1 MLPVEGTPFDLQF
14 PLGRIPVRVLPT
26 FWLLAVYIR
35 WNPDR
40 PDLMAIWVLCLFFSI
55 LIHELGHALVA
66 EGFGY
71 ATEITLYHFGGFA
84 RFHPGY
90 HFPPYRSLLI
100 SLAGPFAQF
109 FLAGLTL
116 AVMVGYTLLEGP
128 KHDYANAAFSDLL
141 WINIAYP
148 ILNLFP
154 LLPLDGGQILQA
166 LLGMAGLRT
175 AAIWTLRVSI
185 LTGVLAAVLM
195 VNLGATGM
203 AIMFGLL
210 VMQNVQDLQARAW

>member
-1 MLPVEGTPFDLQF
+1 MFGVEGTPFDLQF

-26 FWLLAVYIR
+26 FWIATAYLG

-40 PDLMAIWVLCLFFSI
+40 LDLVMIWVLCVFFSI

-71 ATEITLYHFGGFA
+71 PTEILLYHFGGLA
-84 RFHPGY
+84 RFQPGY
-90 HFPPYRSLLI
+90 RFPPYRSLLI

-109 FLAGLTL
+109 FLAGLTF
-116 AVMVGYTLLEGP
+116 AVILVCGLMRMPDNEYVADVFQNLM
-128 KHDYANAAFSDLL
+128 

-154 LLPLDGGQILQA
+154 LFPLDGGQSLEA
-166 LLGMAGLRT
+166 LMAMAGVRSARLWALR
-175 AAIWTLRVSI
+175 ISV
-185 LTGVLAAVLM
+185 LTGVLGAVLM
-195 VNLGATGM
+195 VNLGLTGV

-210 VMQNVQDLQARAW
+210 VMMNVQMLQAQAW

>member
-1 MLPVEGTPFDLQF
+1 MFGAEGTPFDLVF

-26 FWLLAVYIR
+26 FWIAAIYLG

-40 PDLMAIWVLCLFFSI
+40 LDMVLIWTMCLFFSI

-71 ATEITLYHFGGFA
+71 PTEIMLYHFGGLAMFQ
-84 RFHPGY
+84 RGY
-90 HFPPYRSLLI
+90 HFPHYRSLLI

-109 FLAGLTL
+109 FLAGLIL
-116 AVMVGYTLLEGP
+116 VMMVGYSTLTMPENEYV
-128 KHDYANAAFSDLL
+128 DAAFSNLL

-148 ILNLFP
+148 IFNLFP
-154 LLPLDGGQILQA
+154 LFPLDGGQILEA

-175 AAIWTLRVSI
+175 ARLWALRCSVVFGI
-185 LTGVLAAVLM
+185 LGAVLL
-195 VNLGATGM
+195 VNLGITGG

-210 VMQNVQDLQARAW
+210 VMMNVQMLQARAW

>member
-1 MLPVEGTPFDLQF
+1 MFPTEGTPFDLQF

-26 FWLLAVYIR
+26 FWIAAIWLG

-40 PDLMAIWVLCLFFSI
+40 LDLVMIWTLCLFFSI

-71 ATEITLYHFGGFA
+71 PTEIMLYHFGGLA
-84 RFHPGY
+84 RFQPGY
-90 HFPPYRSLLI
+90 RFPPYRSLLI

-116 AVMVGYTLLEGP
+116 LVILGYGLLKLPPNE
-128 KHDYANAAFSDLL
+128 YAEDVFSNLM

-154 LLPLDGGQILQA
+154 LFPLDGGQILEA
-166 LLGMAGLRT
+166 LMGMAGLRT
-175 AAIWTLRVSI
+175 AHLWALRISI
-185 LTGVLAAVLM
+185 LFGILGAVLM
-195 VNLGATGM
+195 VNLGMTGM
-203 AIMFGLL
+203 AVMFGLL
-210 VMQNVQDLQARAW
+210 VMMNVQELQARAW

>member
-26 FWLLAVYIR
+26 FWLVAVWLG

-40 PDLMAIWVLCLFFSI
+40 LDYVLIWVVSLFFSI

-66 EGFGY
+66 EAFGY
-71 ATEITLYHFGGFA
+71 PTEITLYHFGGFA
-84 RFHPGY
+84 RFQPGY
-90 HFPPYRSLLI
+90 HFPPHQSLLI

-109 FLAGLTL
+109 FLAGLTI
-116 AVMVGYTLLEGP
+116 AVLIGFQFLKVPANE
-128 KHDYANAAFSDLL
+128 YADAAFSDLL

-154 LLPLDGGQILQA
+154 LLPLDGGMILQA

-185 LTGVLAAVLM
+185 LTGVLAALLM

-203 AIMFGLL
+203 AVFFGLL
-210 VMQNVQDLQARAW
+210 VMQNVQELQARAW